1 MGGQHRPDR
10 PPERVPD
17 LPSGG
22 RGSGDC
28 AGPDHAG
35 RHRAGQPDHDRGRP
49 LWTAGHSGRNPGAP
63 AVDHRASPALRRPAS
78 VRLRGAVSSART
90 QGDGRMA
97 RLIGH
102 QEIEDIALGAAVLGT
117 GGGGDP
123 YIGKLMA
130 VQSIRECGPV
140 RMVSADEI
148 ADDAQVA
155 MAAMMG
161 APTVMVEKL
170 PSGKEVVDA
179 FLALQAYLGRK
190 IHYTTSA
197 EAGGLNSTIPFTVA
211 ARLKIPIVDA
221 DGMGRAFPELQMVT
235 PTM

>member
-1 MGGQHRPDR
+1 
-10 PPERVPD
+10 
-17 LPSGG
+17 
-22 RGSGDC
+22 
-28 AGPDHAG
+28 
-35 RHRAGQPDHDRGRP
+35 
-49 LWTAGHSGRNPGAP
+49 
-63 AVDHRASPALRRPAS
+63 
-78 VRLRGAVSSART
+78 
-90 QGDGRMA
+90 MA
-97 RLIGH
+97 RLIGP

-140 RMVSADEI
+140 QMVSAHEI
-148 ADDAQVA
+148 DDDAQVA

-179 FLALQAYLGRK
+179 FRALQAYLGRR
-190 IHYTTSA
+190 IDYTTSA

-211 ARLKIPIVDA
+211 ARLNIPIVDA

-235 PTM
+235 PTMYGISATPMAAVAWWCSSRTKTWLPSGMAPSSPRCRT

>member
-1 MGGQHRPDR
+1 MGGPDRRDR

-17 LPSGG
+17 LSRGG
-22 RGSGDC
+22 RGSGDR

-35 RHRAGQPDHDRGRP
+35 RHRTGQPDHDRGRP
-49 LWTAGHSGRNPGAP
+49 LWTASHRDRHPGAA
-63 AVDHRASPALRRPAS
+63 AVDHRAGPALRRPAS
-78 VRLRGAVSSART
+78 VRLCAAVSSARPR
-90 QGDGRMA
+90 GGGRMS
-97 RLIGH
+97 RLIG
-102 QEIEDIALGAAVLGT
+102 QREIEDIALGAAVLGT

-130 VQSIRECGPV
+130 VQSIRECGPAL
-140 RMVSADEI
+140 MVSADEI
-148 ADDAQVA
+148 DDDAQVA

-170 PSGKEVVDA
+170 PSGKEVVEA

-190 IHYTTSA
+190 IDYTTSA

-211 ARLKIPIVDA
+211 ARLNIPIVDA
-221 DGMGRAFPELQMVT
+221 DGMGRAFPELQMV
-235 PTM
+235 